1 MSKFISFC
9 GEIAVDPSR
18 VDECMEAFERWFDE
32 FCEAQSYSHVGHP
45 MDESADERAAA
56 SLARQRG

>member
-1 MSKFISFC
+1 MSKFISFR

-56 SLARQRG
+56 SLAR